1 MIKII
6 GKEIRINRGD
16 RAAIRLKLKNGE
28 FKKGDVIKFSIVDR
42 RNYNIVFFQNEYKV
56 SKTGKYAYILLNEED
71 TRFAK
76 IDKKLFCK
84 YEIEYNKC
92 LTLVGADDDNEN
104 IIIIYAE
111 AGDK

>member
-42 RNYNIVFFQNEYKV
+42 RNYNIVFFQNEYK
-56 SKTGKYAYILLNEED
+56 
-71 TRFAK
+71 
-76 IDKKLFCK
+76 
-84 YEIEYNKC
+84 
-92 LTLVGADDDNEN
+92 
-104 IIIIYAE
+104 
-111 AGDK
+111 

>member
-1 MIKII
+1 MTNNLIYVLGISQ
-6 GKEIRINRGD
+6 GIRNPN
-16 RAAIRLKLKNGE
+16 LKY
-28 FKKGDVIKFSIVDR
+28 I
-42 RNYNIVFFQNEYKV
+42 
-56 SKTGKYAYILLNEED
+56 YAYILLNEED